1 MAAAGSDTG
10 TTASVTRETT
20 RPPHTRCCCCCPQR
34 TCLDFVA
41 EDDRAWRAALLQH
54 PQQPRRLAHKPRL
67 LVHLVAPAAVHQ
79 LLDDACGGGEARQGE
94 ARQVG
99 RQVPRQG
106 VGGGGLSRWR
116 CVRLV
121 QGGAT
126 APLHDFCSGAAGA
139 EGGGGLTWCSA
150 VEAGPQGRHQAGV
163 LLQHVHVC
171 VCGGD
176 RTQRQSGKSDACP
189 ASCDISALV
198 EPPPCHTAAAGSDT
212 SPACP
217 PASGGHSSGLCS
229 SGGSHPAATATHLLK
244 IEVHLLR
251 DGGGGKHKAC
261 GRRRSLAQRPHL
273 VGKRKVLACVG
284 GGSVGRQQRVGAR
297 LGLAPS

>member
-139 EGGGGLTWCSA
+139 EGGGGADRVQCGGGRA
-150 VEAGPQGRHQAGV
+150 PGPPPGRGTPAACAC
-163 LLQHVHVC
+163 VC
-171 VCGGD
+171 VWGGQD
-176 RTQRQSGKSDACP
+176 TKAKRQERRVPS
-189 ASCDISALV
+189 ILR
-198 EPPPCHTAAAGSDT
+198 
-212 SPACP
+212 
-217 PASGGHSSGLCS
+217 
-229 SGGSHPAATATHLLK
+229 HLST
-244 IEVHLLR
+244 
-251 DGGGGKHKAC
+251 C
-261 GRRRSLAQRPHL
+261 
-273 VGKRKVLACVG
+273 
-284 GGSVGRQQRVGAR
+284 
-297 LGLAPS
+297 